1 MKQLQSDKGIA
12 LLMTLAF
19 ITLAFSLAVETNRQS
34 RFAIE
39 STDAVQNRIVAGQ
52 MATAGVHGAMA
63 ILIQDRHVSE
73 TDHLK
78 ETWADPVKL
87 AEAIEAVSFENGRL
101 TVNISDEMARIQVNA
116 LVDFPQSRQ
125 FNPQQQQIMQRLIDS
140 SRKALDEQN
149 DVSATDIVNALK
161 DWLDTGDD
169 DAITGLNGAESD
181 YYQALDPPYTSRNG
195 PMAHIGELARIKGIS
210 TALYSGRDG
219 MQGLKEYLTV
229 HGATKTDGDTYT
241 FSGQVNLN
249 TTPLPVL
256 AALLPSEYSDF
267 AEAIIRHRDEAEAVV
282 LDSHNWYQQVP
293 GAAGLELMADTMTLS
308 TNIFRI
314 RAAAILGGIQREV
327 SAVVE
332 RQTPTDGKG
341 WTCRILAW
349 KIS

>member
-1 MKQLQSDKGIA
+1 MAPLRSEKGIA

-19 ITLAFSLAVETNRQS
+19 ITLAISLAVETNRQS

-39 STDAVQNRIVAGQ
+39 STNAIQNRLRAGQ

-63 ILIQDRHVSE
+63 ILIQDRDVSE

-78 ETWADPVKL
+78 ETWAEPEKL
-87 AEAIEAVSFENGRL
+87 AQAIEAVSFEDGRL
-101 TVNISDEMARIQVNA
+101 AVSITDEMARIQINA
-116 LVDFPQSRQ
+116 LVDFPKSRQ
-125 FNPQQQQIMQRLIDS
+125 FNPQQQQIMQRLIDAT
-140 SRKALDEQN
+140 RKALDEPT
-149 DVSATDIVNALK
+149 DISATDIVNALK

-195 PMAHIGELARIKGIS
+195 PMAHIGELARVKGVS
-210 TALYSGRDG
+210 AALHGGRDKT
-219 MQGLKEYLTV
+219 QGLKELMTV
-229 HGATKTDGDTYT
+229 YGATKTASGQFS

-249 TTPLPVL
+249 TTSLPVL
-256 AALLPSEYSDF
+256 TALLPPEYSDF
-267 AEAIIRHRDEAEAVV
+267 AEAIIDHRDEAEAVE
-282 LDSHNWYQQVP
+282 LDSRNWYQQVP
-293 GAAGLELMADTMTLS
+293 GAAGLEENTDAITLS

-314 RAAAILGGIQREV
+314 RATALREGIQREV

-332 RQTPTDGKG
+332 RQIAADGEG

-349 KIS
+349 EIS